1 MNPAPTPDPADRG
14 GFWRRRVGQPIVR
27 QLTQGADPAG
37 LARALAVGGVIAV
50 NPFLGT
56 TTLGC
61 TLAGLAFRLNQPVLQ
76 IANVLAAPVQILLIV
91 PWIRAGE
98 WLYGAAPMPINP
110 ATLTKEFAAGP
121 WDFLR
126 RFGETGL
133 HAATAWLLVA
143 PFLGLL
149 LFFAAHPPLRVLA
162 RHLAARSVTAAPAVG
177 PPS

>member
-1 MNPAPTPDPADRG
+1 MPRTAAASGGDAWRSPSSASSRKAP
-14 GFWRRRVGQPIVR
+14 I
-27 QLTQGADPAG
+27 
-37 LARALAVGGVIAV
+37 
-50 NPFLGT
+50 
-56 TTLGC
+56 
-61 TLAGLAFRLNQPVLQ
+61 
-76 IANVLAAPVQILLIV
+76 

-98 WLYGAAPMPINP
+98 RLYGAATMPINP

-149 LFFAAHPPLRVLA
+149 LFFAAHQPLRVLA
-162 RHLAARSVTAAPAVG
+162 RHLASRGVTAAPAVG
-177 PPS
+177 PPP